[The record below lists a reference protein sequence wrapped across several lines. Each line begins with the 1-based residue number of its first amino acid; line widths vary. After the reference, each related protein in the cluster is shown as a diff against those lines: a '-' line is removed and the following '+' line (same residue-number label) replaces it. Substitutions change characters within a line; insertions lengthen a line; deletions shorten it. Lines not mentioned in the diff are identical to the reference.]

1 MNATFPMPVFTGDTP
16 LYEQLYRHISA
27 AIQSGH
33 VAPGEKLPSKRQLC
47 AALGVSMSTVE
58 AAYSLLAAEGYVIP
72 RPRSGYVAAQVVPLA
87 TDPAAHAL
95 PAREV
100 ESLSSSPWDYSFS
113 TGAVDTSVFPFA
125 SWARI
130 TKEAVYQN
138 PELLQRGHPQ
148 GDLPLREALADFLA
162 QYRGVRCRP
171 DQVIVGAGADYLLS
185 LVLQLL
191 PDQRDIALEDPGY
204 PAAYATPLHHQ
215 RQVVPIP
222 VDAEG
227 MDPDALDRSGAR
239 LAYVTPS
246 HQFPLGITMPA
257 GRRSRLLQ
265 WAYAGP
271 DRYLIEDD
279 YDSEFRHT
287 SRPIPAMQG
296 VDRRGRVIYLGTFSR
311 SIAPAI
317 RVAYLPAGAVP
328 AGISPGRLHRLPV
341 RTGGPAPFSGP
352 GAVRSA
358 SAPGRGPV
366 PEKMCPAHPGPV
378 RYPRGAAHRRTG
390 RAPLPVY
397 PAPADGAGAGGP
409 GGGPVRPSP
418 STEPILPRCPPYP
431 LHPGVR
437 VRRTHRRRFRPGC
450 RAAPGRLCF
459 ILSNEK
465 TPWKPGAFT
474 VFYFA

>member
-204 PAAYATPLHHQ
+204 PAAYATALHHQ

-246 HQFPLGITMPA
+246 HQFPLGVTMPA

-317 RVAYLPAGAVP
+317 RVAYLILPPTLLERYRREFPLAASTVSRFEQEALRRFLVQGLYARHLRRAGALYRKKC
-328 AGISPGRLHRLPV
+328 ARLTQALS
-341 RTGGPAPFSGP
+341 AIP
-352 GAVRSA
+352 GAQLTGKQAGLHFLFTLPRLTEQELVDRAAARSVRVHPLSQYCHA
-358 SAPGRGPV
+358 V
-366 PEKMCPAHPGPV
+366 PPI
-378 RYPRGAAHRRTG
+378 
-390 RAPLPVY
+390 
-397 PAPADGAGAGGP
+397 
-409 GGGPVRPSP
+409 P
-418 STEPILPRCPPYP
+418 STLVLGYAGLTEEDLD
-431 LHPGVR
+431 
-437 VRRTHRRRFRPGC
+437 
-450 RAAPGRLCF
+450 RAAGLLRDAYV
-459 ILSNEK
+459 LS
-465 TPWKPGAFT
+465 
-474 VFYFA
+474 

>member
-204 PAAYATPLHHQ
+204 PAAYATALHHQ

-246 HQFPLGITMPA
+246 HQFPLGVTMPA

-317 RVAYLPAGAVP
+317 RV
-328 AGISPGRLHRLPV
+328 
-341 RTGGPAPFSGP
+341 
-352 GAVRSA
+352 
-358 SAPGRGPV
+358 
-366 PEKMCPAHPGPV
+366 AHPGPV

-465 TPWKPGAFT
+465 TPWKPGAST